1 VSRSGSNTRQRSK
14 LLCARFNELEAA
26 ALRAMAHAAG
36 ISVSTL
42 IRNRVLGGAPPRS
55 SRRPTV
61 NHQMAARLLGELG
74 RIADALRA
82 AVQRGDLTPSNPE
95 VAAALRDIA
104 EMRAVCLEAMGRQ
117 P

>member
-1 VSRSGSNTRQRSK
+1 MSRSGSNPRRRSK
-14 LLCARFNELEAA
+14 LLCARFNDLEAA

-36 ISVSTL
+36 IPVSTL
-42 IRNRVLGGAPPRS
+42 IRSRVLGEAPPRS

-61 NHQMAARLLGELG
+61 NHEMAARLLGELG
-74 RIADALRA
+74 RIAEALRCA
-82 AVQRGDLTPSNPE
+82 HARGDLTPSHPE

>member
-1 VSRSGSNTRQRSK
+1 MARNGSENRQRPK
-14 LLCARFNELEAA
+14 ILAARFNALEAA
-26 ALRAMAHAAG
+26 AIRAMADAAG
-36 ISVSTL
+36 VPVSTL
-42 IRNRVLGGAPPRS
+42 IRSRVLGEAPPRS

-74 RIADALRA
+74 RIADVLRA
-82 AVQRGDLTPSNPE
+82 AAQAGTLTPSNPE

-104 EMRAVCLEAMGRQ
+104 EMRAVCLEAMGRK